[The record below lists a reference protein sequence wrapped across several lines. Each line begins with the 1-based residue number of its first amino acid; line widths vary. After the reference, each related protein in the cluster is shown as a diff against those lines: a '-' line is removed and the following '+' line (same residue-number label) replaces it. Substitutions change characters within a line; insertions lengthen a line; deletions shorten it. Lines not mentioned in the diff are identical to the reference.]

1 MKTKFTLSVAEAEFR
16 LASKMQDD
24 VPYSDNEI
32 SVEIVLPEMPSEN
45 LTLRNTSKIAL
56 IRLVR
61 KLSDDLLA
69 GRLYLTPAEAGA
81 PTPYLGLGESKKF
94 VESYLRDNEKLT
106 NRPSK

>member
-69 GRLYLTPAEAGA
+69 GKLYITPNRWDADATDA
-81 PTPYLGLGESKKF
+81 PAPFLGLGDAKKF
-94 VESYLRDNEKLT
+94 VEAYLRDND
-106 NRPSK
+106 R